1 MADDAPLSITPP
13 PQEIEE
19 GDVEEDH
26 ARLSGVSDRDGRP
39 VGRPSRISQLDP
51 ETHMDQ
57 PPLGEG
63 DEGGVRLRRMSREE
77 ERLLSR
83 LNNLER
89 MLNEVMRRRSASPED
104 FEDRGTRRLTM
115 TRPVAGGRDEPAR
128 AKLAPPPTFD
138 GRYKEEYNVLNWI
151 MTVERYLYNCNKGE
165 AVFSSYA
172 YTYLDKE
179 VQVWFDHRFLST
191 PLPPWEEMTAAMIKR
206 YLPLNHSS
214 RLVRRFTGIRQV
226 GSLMQYVDRF
236 QNLLSALGLAG
247 IQKSSTKCIGQFI
260 DGLKEQEDRKTPLL
274 RKPTTMEECYE
285 LVTQILG
292 AKLARP

>member
-1 MADDAPLSITPP
+1 M
-13 PQEIEE
+13 
-19 GDVEEDH
+19 
-26 ARLSGVSDRDGRP
+26 
-39 VGRPSRISQLDP
+39 
-51 ETHMDQ
+51 
-57 PPLGEG
+57 
-63 DEGGVRLRRMSREE
+63 
-77 ERLLSR
+77 
-83 LNNLER
+83 
-89 MLNEVMRRRSASPED
+89 
-104 FEDRGTRRLTM
+104 
-115 TRPVAGGRDEPAR
+115 
-128 AKLAPPPTFD
+128 FD

-206 YLPLNHSS
+206 YLPQDHSS
-214 RLVRRFTGIRQV
+214 RLVRKFAGIRQV

-260 DGLKEQEDRKTPLL
+260 DGLKEQEDRKTLL
-274 RKPTTMEECYE
+274 LKKPTTMKECYE
-285 LVTQILG
+285 IVTQIRG
-292 AKLARP
+292 AKIARPEDPQDHGRRNRRDAKRFNRLEGKARIKAKAEGNCLECGESGHWWRQCPHLKPKAYRLEKTKRGGPRKHPKKFHSLETGTPEDQKDSPAEAEEIQEDADEVGDSTVSLYVEAESSSSQDSA